1 MNGLK
6 SGILLLTFICTYI
19 LKELIYEKIKE
30 IISKFAIKYLKK
42 DAIRSQNEEED
53 EILSEDIYYDLRL
66 GWLDN
71 YYVKANKDFEE
82 LINKKVT
89 L

>member
-1 MNGLK
+1 MKG
-6 SGILLLTFICTYI
+6 
-19 LKELIYEKIKE
+19 
-30 IISKFAIKYLKK
+30 IISKFAFKYFKK
-42 DAIRSQNEEED
+42 DEIEHQNDEED

>member
-1 MNGLK
+1 M
-6 SGILLLTFICTYI
+6 LLTFICTYI

-30 IISKFAIKYLKK
+30 IISKFAFKYFKK
-42 DAIRSQNEEED
+42 DEIEHQNDEED

>member
-1 MNGLK
+1 MKG
-6 SGILLLTFICTYI
+6 
-19 LKELIYEKIKE
+19 
-30 IISKFAIKYLKK
+30 IISKFAIKHLKK
-42 DAIRSQNEEED
+42 DEIEHQNDEED

>member
-1 MNGLK
+1 
-6 SGILLLTFICTYI
+6 LLLTFICTYI

-30 IISKFAIKYLKK
+30 IISKFAFKYFKK
-42 DAIRSQNEEED
+42 DEIEHQNDEED

>member
-1 MNGLK
+1 
-6 SGILLLTFICTYI
+6 LLLTFICTYI

-30 IISKFAIKYLKK
+30 IISKFAFKYLKK
-42 DAIRSQNEEED
+42 DAIQSQNEEED

>member
-1 MNGLK
+1 M
-6 SGILLLTFICTYI
+6 LLTFICTYI

-30 IISKFAIKYLKK
+30 IISKFAFKYFKK
-42 DAIRSQNEEED
+42 DEIEHQNYEED

>member
-1 MNGLK
+1 M
-6 SGILLLTFICTYI
+6 LLTFICTYI

>member
-1 MNGLK
+1 M
-6 SGILLLTFICTYI
+6 LLTFICTYI

-30 IISKFAIKYLKK
+30 IISKFAFKYLKK
-42 DAIRSQNEEED
+42 DAIQSQNEEED

>member
-1 MNGLK
+1 M
-6 SGILLLTFICTYI
+6 LLTFICTYI

-42 DAIRSQNEEED
+42 DAIQSQNEEED

-82 LINKKVT
+82 LINKKGK

>member
-1 MNGLK
+1 MK
-6 SGILLLTFICTYI
+6 V
-19 LKELIYEKIKE
+19 
-30 IISKFAIKYLKK
+30 IIIKFAIKHLKK
-42 DAIRSQNEEED
+42 DEIEHQNDEED